1 MRKMPRGRPRFAIS
15 ITTRRPPEECVQRD
29 EPLASNRLD
38 FRGWPICSC
47 AAQCWLW
54 GQKYGRIDGDFSI
67 KGDTLTL
74 ANGLVD
80 TGFGRL
86 TTDGVWVN
94 APGGVR
100 TSLKGKLHGNK
111 TDALPDFFG
120 VSTPVKVRR
129 LISITICTGAP
140 PWQPDVASLNGI

>member
-1 MRKMPRGRPRFAIS
+1 M
-15 ITTRRPPEECVQRD
+15 
-29 EPLASNRLD
+29 
-38 FRGWPICSC
+38 
-47 AAQCWLW
+47 

-86 TTDGVWVN
+86 TSDGVWVN

-111 TDALPDFFG
+111 TDAFASFS
-120 VSTPVKVRR
+120 VFRR
-129 LISITICTGAP
+129 R
-140 PWQPDVASLNGI
+140 

>member
-1 MRKMPRGRPRFAIS
+1 VLAVGAKIWPYRRG
-15 ITTRRPPEECVQRD
+15 
-29 EPLASNRLD
+29 
-38 FRGWPICSC
+38 FR
-47 AAQCWLW
+47 
-54 GQKYGRIDGDFSI
+54 YR
-67 KGDTLTL
+67 GDTLTL

-94 APGGVR
+94 APAGVR

-111 TDALPDFFG
+111 TDDFVNFFG

-129 LISITICTGAP
+129 LISIMICTGVRRRGSP
-140 PWQPDVASLNGI
+140 TLPRLTGS